1 LLGGGEHGNRS
12 RGGARVQRSIG
23 EAGEDRGAS
32 LEGLLHEAESVSLV
46 ESLILHDEV
55 GKVVLGLKDSSA
67 KRDLRLP
74 AVAAA
79 DQIDDSKREK
89 GEPLHTPALA
99 LASLPTA
106 IDPEGLILWLRSATR
121 KATDDCNNPCE
132 NCNNADSLHSA
143 E

>member
-1 LLGGGEHGNRS
+1 MLGGGEDGNRS
-12 RGGARVQRSIG
+12 GGGARVQRSIG
-23 EAGEDRGAS
+23 EAGEDGGAS
-32 LEGLLHEAESVSLV
+32 LEGLLHEAQSVSLV
-46 ESLILHDEV
+46 ESLVLHDEV
-55 GKVVLGLKDSSA
+55 REVVLCLKDSGA
-67 KRDLRLP
+67 KRDLRPP

-89 GEPLHTPALA
+89 GEPLHTSALA
-99 LASLPTA
+99 LASLLTA

-121 KATDDCNNPCE
+121 KATDDCNSPRE